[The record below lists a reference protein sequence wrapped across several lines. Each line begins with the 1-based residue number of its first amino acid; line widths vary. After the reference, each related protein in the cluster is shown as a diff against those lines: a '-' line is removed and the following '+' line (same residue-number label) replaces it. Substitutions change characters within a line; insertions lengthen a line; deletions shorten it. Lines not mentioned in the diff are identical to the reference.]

1 MTYDFTK
8 HSKEVPNAP
17 LLWMESV
24 VSSFLA
30 AEESFRSKML
40 LGIPMYGW
48 RGDEAMIGENEEQ
61 HIPFAEITFM

>member
-30 AEESFRSKML
+30 AEESFRSKLL

-48 RGDEAMIGENEEQ
+48 RGDEAMIGEND
-61 HIPFAEITFM
+61 